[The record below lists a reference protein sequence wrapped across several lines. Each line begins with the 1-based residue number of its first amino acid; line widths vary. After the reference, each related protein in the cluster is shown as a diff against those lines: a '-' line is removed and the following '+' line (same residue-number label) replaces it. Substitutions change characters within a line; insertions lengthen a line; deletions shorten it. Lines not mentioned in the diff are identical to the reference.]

1 MRSLW
6 TGAIGFG
13 LVNIPIK
20 LYSATEES
28 SLDLDML
35 DKKDHANIKF
45 KRVNENTGKE
55 VAWENI
61 VKGYKID
68 DRYVVL
74 TDEDFQ
80 KASPEKTKIIEIKE
94 FVLEKEIDG
103 IYYETPYYLEPEKSG
118 SKAYILLRDALA
130 KTGKVAFGSFVLRN
144 KESLCLLKTVD
155 KILVLYKIRWAQEV
169 RSTEELNIPAGSSKP
184 AELKMA
190 IQLIDQLSGPFEID
204 KYEDTYSDELMKLI
218 NAKAKGKKPAKPV
231 MKVVHKEGKDLLSQL
246 KASLQ
251 PVSGGRK
258 KKVS

>member
-1 MRSLW
+1 MRSIW

-13 LVNIPIK
+13 LVNIPVK

-35 DKKDHANIKF
+35 DKKDHANIRF
-45 KRVNENTGKE
+45 KRVNENTGRE
-55 VAWENI
+55 VPWESI
-61 VKGYKID
+61 VKGYKLD

-94 FVLEKEIDG
+94 FVDETEIDG
-103 IYYETPYYLEPEKSG
+103 IYYETPYYLEPEKNG
-118 SKAYILLRDALA
+118 AKAYVLLRDALA

-144 KESLCLLKTVD
+144 KESLCLIKPVD
-155 KILVLYKIRWAQEV
+155 KALVLYKIRWAQEV
-169 RSTEELNIPAGSSKP
+169 RSTEDLKIPDGSSKP

-190 IQLIDQLSGPFEID
+190 IQLINQLSGPFDID
-204 KYEDTYSDELMKLI
+204 KYEDTYSGELMKLI
-218 NAKAKGKKPAKPV
+218 KAKAKGKKPPKPV
-231 MKVVHKEGKDLLSQL
+231 MKVVHREGKDLMSQL

-251 PVSGGRK
+251 GGGRK
-258 KKVS
+258 RKAS